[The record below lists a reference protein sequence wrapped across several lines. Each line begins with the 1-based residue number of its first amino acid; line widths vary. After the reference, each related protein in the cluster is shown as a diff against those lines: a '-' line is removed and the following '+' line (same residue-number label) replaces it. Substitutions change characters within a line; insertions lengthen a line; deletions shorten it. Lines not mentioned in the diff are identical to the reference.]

1 MYKYY
6 NEELS
11 LNDLKALSNCFNS
24 DFDNDE
30 IPDEVILKNID
41 DKNLDLLLIKELIK
55 TTKYLNMK
63 KKYLSLKL
71 CINYYSNLD
80 VEYLK
85 ELLLKYTE
93 NNSLS
98 YVDIALV
105 MNELNKKIILKNN
118 NDVFIIKYI
127 FYHNDD
133 LCYSIEKLLC
143 DIPNEIRQMELKN
156 IIENKFTLWLLDNFK
171 IDNFCDLEF
180 YDTELL
186 YLILLEDIEKF
197 SCFCSTYLLI
207 INEIKE
213 FHNVVKDSIWKPNEI
228 FILDNRYSIYGIS
241 NTLEELGDKLG
252 LTRERVR
259 QIIKNIVEK
268 LKRRKEKIL
277 SIICTIY
284 DIYKEDENYME
295 IDNLKNVVGEEYIK
309 YYLAILLDKNIIE
322 ETSLF
327 YDEDYKVIY
336 YNNSLEDI
344 INDKLNQM
352 DTVIYDS
359 DIMNYSAFEQKIILY
374 KYKHREKANFKSGI
388 NKSLIYCNLV
398 DDLFPC
404 GCKIY
409 DDSVLKL
416 INEKHF
422 EYYGINENIDGR
434 VLGTYIDRQN
444 YYMIDLGTFINRKN
458 VPIIDEEFKSQII
471 NYIFTFKSVY
481 YNQIYENFKT
491 KFNEY
496 NIKNWYYVKG
506 IVDGFIGK
514 DFETKKSYVSTLNY
528 DNTPIEEVK
537 KFIINQEYIFTLKK
551 IKSNFQG
558 IKSYMIYNLIAS
570 MDNVILLS
578 KESFVLAEKLKISD
592 SDFNLIIENIS
603 YLFNNLKTKIL
614 SSKKLFSR
622 MKILHSDFFERNVY
636 IKDEYSMFSVV
647 KVLLSEKYNFYRPF
661 ISKEKINSNSSKNVV
676 LSYLEDVEEAKIN
689 SIMKYIQKMNIRY
702 LTTEEIF
709 NATGD
714 KFVQI
719 DKETLLNKQ
728 KFNIKK
734 YELDAIA
741 KFINRYIDNYKVC
754 NISKISNFSSLPKLD
769 YNWNKYLLLGIV
781 RSYFKNEYS
790 IIQKNK
796 SNNYLNLEFEIRRN

>member
-71 CINYYSNLD
+71 RINYYSNLD

-98 YVDIALV
+98 YIDIALV

-171 IDNFCDLEF
+171 IDNFCNLEF

-309 YYLAILLDKNIIE
+309 YYLAILLDKDIIE

-444 YYMIDLGTFINRKN
+444 YCMIDLGTFINRKN

-528 DNTPIEEVK
+528 DNTLIEEVK

-614 SSKKLFSR
+614 SSKNYF
-622 MKILHSDFFERNVY
+622 
-636 IKDEYSMFSVV
+636 
-647 KVLLSEKYNFYRPF
+647 
-661 ISKEKINSNSSKNVV
+661 
-676 LSYLEDVEEAKIN
+676 LE
-689 SIMKYIQKMNIRY
+689 
-702 LTTEEIF
+702 
-709 NATGD
+709 
-714 KFVQI
+714 
-719 DKETLLNKQ
+719 
-728 KFNIKK
+728 
-734 YELDAIA
+734 
-741 KFINRYIDNYKVC
+741 
-754 NISKISNFSSLPKLD
+754 
-769 YNWNKYLLLGIV
+769 
-781 RSYFKNEYS
+781 
-790 IIQKNK
+790 
-796 SNNYLNLEFEIRRN
+796 